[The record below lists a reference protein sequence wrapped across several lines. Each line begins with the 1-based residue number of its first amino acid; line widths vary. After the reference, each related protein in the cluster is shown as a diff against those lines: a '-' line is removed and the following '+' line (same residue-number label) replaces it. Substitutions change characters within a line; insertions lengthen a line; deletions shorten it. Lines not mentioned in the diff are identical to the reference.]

1 MATLFCNALGL
12 VDSDRSFVIQFPFL
26 LIPGE
31 KVRWF
36 FVFKAIVVPIA
47 FLAVLCWS
55 MVAVGGFAGSPIA
68 ELQATVYGPALA
80 WTWLNALN
88 VSLGT

>member
-1 MATLFCNALGL
+1 M
-12 VDSDRSFVIQFPFL
+12 
-26 LIPGE
+26 
-31 KVRWF
+31 
-36 FVFKAIVVPIA
+36 FKAIVVPIA

-55 MVAVGGFAGSPIA
+55 MVAVGGFADSPIA
-68 ELQATVYGPALA
+68 ELQATVYGSALA

>member
-1 MATLFCNALGL
+1 LAILYCNSLFFA
-12 VDSDRSFVIQFPFL
+12 VSDDSFVIQFPFL
-26 LIPGE
+26 LIPGH

-47 FLAVLCWS
+47 FLAVLIWS
-55 MVAVGGFAGSPIA
+55 MVAVGGFSDSPIA
-68 ELQATVYGPALA
+68 EQQATVSGSALA

-88 VSLGT
+88 ASLGT